1 MKSFYSSFPAPY
13 RAALPAVFLLSLAG
27 LVLADV
33 FLLDHKVPWLAIGG
47 AAMFGVGFVLGSAG
61 LLARVRELSSYVRA
75 ASDGAQP
82 VRAPIEVG
90 GEMGSLAREFTRLFD
105 NLSMQ
110 ATRGGAMLDQIRD
123 SIRKISTSTGNILQI
138 SNEQATG
145 ANEQASAVQ
154 EASTTSKEIAV
165 TAKEITTTALAV
177 QEMAEKANQSCDR
190 GTGSVETAIQGMKE
204 LKNQVQSIAE
214 RMVELGDNSQKIGG
228 VLDIIEEIS
237 EQTNLL
243 ALNAAIEA
251 AGAGEAG
258 KRFGVVASEIRRL
271 AEKTVE
277 ATAQIK
283 RIIERIQSSTTST
296 IMVTEQGL
304 KAVDASFN
312 LVNVVGEALRSIDE
326 QVNETTR
333 AAKEI
338 TFSTQQQT
346 SACEQMAVTIS
357 EVSQVAEQF
366 VRGTEEIAHALTEL
380 NSIAEG
386 MKAHVKEDGAPVS
399 TGAPPASL
407 RAGAEPSPAS
417 PFGTGARR

>member
-1 MKSFYSSFPAPY
+1 MTSLYDSFPARY
-13 RAALPAVFLLSLAG
+13 HTAVPVVGVACVGG
-27 LVLADV
+27 LVALD
-33 FLLDHKVPWLAIGG
+33 FLVLGHAPVPWLGIAG
-47 AAMFGVGFVLGSAG
+47 AAMFLVGFTIG
-61 LLARVRELSSYVRA
+61 ARGILSRAREIGAYVRA
-75 ASDGAQP
+75 ASEGAQP

-90 GEMGSLAREFTRLFD
+90 GEMGVLAREFTRLFD
-105 NLSMQ
+105 SLTAQ
-110 ATRGGAMLDQIRD
+110 ATRANAMLDQIKD

-204 LKNQVQSIAE
+204 LKNQVQSVSE
-214 RMVELGDNSQKIGG
+214 RMVELGENSQKIGG

-366 VRGTEEIAHALTEL
+366 VRGTEEIAHALAEL
-380 NSIAEG
+380 NAIAEG
-386 MKAHVKEDGAPVS
+386 MKSHVKEDGAAS
-399 TGAPPASL
+399 TG
-407 RAGAEPSPAS
+407 PSPA
-417 PFGTGARR
+417 PAAAAARR